1 MKMLRFPLILCGLL
15 LLTACDDAAETPAEI
30 PVPER
35 ISAVGTQSF
44 GRYPG
49 SSDVETLIFNEKFM
63 TDDDVL
69 QIHIAPVSRVV
80 YCIDLIIPQVPGDG
94 DALQKVAGFIAGRYN
109 IQFSGEYQVTLDQSR
124 IEISYEYGYGR
135 GAVRCRFTDLANER
149 IFIAEDDSPEAAAIR
164 QARQRRQELL
174 LLENSLREFN
184 LDTGTYPENL
194 SGLLSDPGIAGWNG
208 PYADSLPDDCFYRKT
223 AEGFELR
230 RGEEDNR

>member
-1 MKMLRFPLILCGLL
+1 MKILRFHLILWILL
-15 LLTACDDAAETPAEI
+15 LLTACDDPAESPTEI

-49 SSDVETLIFNEKFM
+49 LSDVETLIFNEKFL

-94 DALQKVAGFIAGRYN
+94 DALQTVADFIAAEYH
-109 IQFSGEYQVTLDQSR
+109 IEFSSEYLVTLAQSR
-124 IEISYEYGYGR
+124 IEISYEYSYGP
-135 GAVRCRFTDLANER
+135 GAVRCRFTDLDNER
-149 IFIAEDDSPEAAAIR
+149 IFIAENDSPEAAAIR
-164 QARQRRQELL
+164 QARHSRQELL

-184 LDTGTYPENL
+184 LDTGTYPDDLN
-194 SGLLSDPGIAGWNG
+194 GLLSDPGIAGWNG

-230 RGEEDNR
+230 RQ